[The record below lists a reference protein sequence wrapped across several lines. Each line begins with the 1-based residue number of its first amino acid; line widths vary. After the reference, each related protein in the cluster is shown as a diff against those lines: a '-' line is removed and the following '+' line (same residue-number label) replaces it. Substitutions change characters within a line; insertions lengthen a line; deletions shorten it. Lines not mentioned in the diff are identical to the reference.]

1 MTQFEKIYQENY
13 TGLYRVARKMVINH
27 DDANDIVQEVFV
39 YLFKRLQADNQI
51 ITHIN
56 SWLYRAVCN
65 KCADAIKSMKS
76 MSSIDKAVL
85 LVESNDYNDNDI
97 QKQLIGKAIATLN
110 EKEKAVV
117 ILYSEGLTYK
127 EIAEVTEIK
136 FTSVGKTIA
145 RSLKKLENELK
156 HKKHE
161 LFG

>member
-1 MTQFEKIYQENY
+1 
-13 TGLYRVARKMVINH
+13 MVNNH
-27 DDANDIVQEVFV
+27 DEANDIVQEVFI
-39 YLFKRLQADNQI
+39 YLFKRLKSDNQI
-51 ITHIN
+51 ITYIK

-76 MSSIDKAVL
+76 MYPLDKAVQM
-85 LVESNDYNDNDI
+85 VESNDYNDNDL
-97 QKQLIGKAIATLN
+97 QKQLIRKAIATLN
-110 EKEKAVV
+110 EKERAVV